1 MYKKLYIQAIL
12 CIFITIQAWAQ
23 PRFSIATHPE
33 VLRSLRKE
41 QQFWAFGHNT
51 QAQFHLTPKDGIYVS
66 FGYYSAGKFENQLEA
81 KAKDIIYAPQQIA
94 FTNQAGLNTKHFA
107 AGWKKFLK
115 GNAEAEESWNL
126 YSIAGFGLLFGKIS
140 NVHSSSVD
148 TTKYVVPVLEG
159 AAKLTRLTYDIGL
172 GVDVPTKGDI
182 YFYSE
187 AKLCVPAWGYPSNY
201 LLVNDKAPFMATFGA
216 GIRILF

>member
-1 MYKKLYIQAIL
+1 LHKNSAILIIL
-12 CIFITIQAWAQ
+12 CIFIAAQALAQ

-51 QAQFHLTPKDGIYVS
+51 QAQFHLTPKDGIYIS
-66 FGYYSAGKFENQLEA
+66 FGYYSAGKFKNQLQA
-81 KAKDIIYAPQQIA
+81 IAKDIIYVPRQIA
-94 FTNQAGLNTKHFA
+94 YTNNASLKTKHFA

-115 GNAEAEESWNL
+115 GNAEAEENWNL
-126 YSIAGFGLLFGKIS
+126 YGLAGFGLFFGKIT
-140 NVHSSSVD
+140 NVHSITAD
-148 TTKYVVPVLEG
+148 TAKYNVPVLEG
-159 AAKLTRLTYDIGL
+159 TSKFTRLTYDIGI
-172 GVDVPTKGDI
+172 GIDVPTKGDI

-201 LLVNDKAPFMATFGA
+201 ILVNDKAPLTATLGA